1 MRITKVKI
9 ATTTKTKYVDSKVKK
24 GKKYYYK
31 VRTVRTG
38 NGTAYS
44 AYTGVKGTGKVK

>member
-1 MRITKVKI
+1 MDT
-9 ATTTKTKYVDSKVKK
+9 KVKK

-44 AYTGVKGTGKVK
+44 AYTGAKRTGKVK